1 MNRLVKMLAV
11 VLAQCG
17 TSLLAI
23 AADVNT
29 PAKTIS
35 VVSDNSYPPYIFLD
49 ADGHP
54 EGYLVDFW
62 KLWEKKTGIHVRFVA
77 TNWSDAQRLMRAGEF
92 DVIDAIFKIPERE
105 AIYSFSKPYATL
117 PVAIYAHRSI
127 SGIHNPN
134 SLRGFQIGVETGDA
148 CIDELQR
155 RGITSLLTQRSYMAL
170 IEEASKSD
178 IKLFCMD
185 EGPANYYLYRAGIH
199 NEFVKAFELYKGQ
212 FHRAVRKGDEAI
224 LEQIERGTAAIG
236 EDELQALNKKWMG
249 TPLRWEPYSKIV
261 GIAFASLLLLGAAM
275 AFWVRLLKVAV
286 ARKTRELE
294 AKTVHLE
301 ESEERFRALFE
312 NTVQPIALTD
322 EAHFIAANAATLTM
336 LRMERPEEL
345 IGRVPWEISP
355 PTQPDGRPSVEKAA
369 ELIEETFAKGSNCFE
384 WTHQRADGTTF
395 EARILLT
402 TIYRDNRRL
411 LHVIWNDISKQKSDE
426 RELAAYRSE
435 LEARVAERT
444 AALAATAESLRV
456 ANVEQQAIFEATTV
470 GIVFVQDRKILRCN
484 RAVEELFGYG
494 RGELEHQS
502 TRLLYSTES
511 DFDSMGAHV
520 DAHVD
525 DDETFSVDIEMM
537 RKNGSR
543 FWAHLSIKAVEP
555 GNPKGGL
562 VSIIEDITPE
572 REAFNALAHAKA
584 LAEEAAQTKA
594 DFVANMSHEIRTPMT
609 AILGFTHRLQQSE
622 LNPRQRDYLRK
633 VRVAAEH
640 LLTIINDVLDFSK
653 IEAGKMRI
661 EHVRFELP
669 TVLSNVSSMVQ
680 ERCAEKGLGLLV
692 DIAPDVPTHVVGD
705 PARLT
710 QVLANYV
717 SNAVKFSE
725 RGNIVIRVEKL
736 GNEDPE
742 ALLRFSVS
750 DSGIGL
756 SEDQKQRL
764 FESFQQAD
772 GSISRKYGGTGLGL
786 VISKRIA
793 TLLGGEVGV
802 DSTPGQGST
811 FWFTARLSV
820 LDAEAL
826 PLASIST
833 APADLSSIARVRVL
847 LAEDNEVNQEVTK
860 EFLHDVGVS
869 VTIAENGAQALDMVR
884 SAPFDLVLMDMQ
896 MPVMDGLTATREI
909 RKLPG
914 LADLPIIAIT
924 ANAMV
929 EDQIRCLEAGMN
941 DHLGKPYQPE
951 DLYAI
956 LRKWR
961 PHPKTE

>member
-1 MNRLVKMLAV
+1 MKRLVQILAV
-11 VLAQCG
+11 ILVQCG
-17 TSLLAI
+17 VPLLAT
-23 AADVNT
+23 AADGGA
-29 PAKTIS
+29 PHQTIS
-35 VVSDNSYPPYIFLD
+35 VVSDDNYPPYIFRD
-49 ADGHP
+49 AEGHP

-62 KLWEKKTGIHVRFVA
+62 KLWESKTGIHVRFVP
-77 TNWSDAQRLMRAGEF
+77 TNWSDAQQRMRAGEF
-92 DVIDAIFKIPERE
+92 DVIDTIFKTPERE
-105 AIYSFSKPYATL
+105 AVYSFSQPYATL
-117 PVAIYAHRSI
+117 PVAIYAHRSV
-127 SGIHNPN
+127 SGIYAPS

-155 RGITSLLTQRSYMAL
+155 RGITSLVLQRSYVAL
-170 IEEASKSD
+170 IEEAKKSD

-185 EGPANYYLYRAGIH
+185 EGPANYYLYRAGLH
-199 NEFVKAFELYKGQ
+199 TEFVKAFDLYQGQ
-212 FHRAVRKGDEAI
+212 FHRAVRRGDEAI
-224 LEQIERGTAAIG
+224 LVQIEQGIAAIG
-236 EDELQALNKKWMG
+236 EDELKALNEKWMG
-249 TPLRWEPYSKIV
+249 TPIRWEPYSKIV
-261 GIAFASLLLLGAAM
+261 GIAFASLLLLGAGM

-286 ARKTRELE
+286 ARKTRELQ
-294 AKTVHLE
+294 AKTAHLE

-312 NTVQPIALTD
+312 DTVQPIALTD
-322 EAHFIAANAATLTM
+322 EARFIAANEATLAM
-336 LRMERPEEL
+336 LRMEKPEEL

-355 PTQPDGRPSVEKAA
+355 PTQADGRPSVEKAA

-444 AALAATAESLRV
+444 ATLAATAESLRV
-456 ANVEQQAIFEATTV
+456 ANAEQKAIFEATTV
-470 GIVFVQDRKILRCN
+470 GIVFIRERKILRCN
-484 RAVEELFGYG
+484 RAVEELFGYS

-511 DFDSMGAHV
+511 EFNSMGAHV
-520 DAHVD
+520 EAHFD
-525 DDETFSVDIEMM
+525 DDETFSVDVEMM

-555 GNPKGGL
+555 GNPKRGL

-572 REAFNALAHAKA
+572 RDAFNALTHAKA
-584 LAEEAAQTKA
+584 LAEETARTKA

-622 LNPRQRDYLRK
+622 LTPRQRDYLRK

-653 IEAGKMRI
+653 LEAGKMHI
-661 EHVRFELP
+661 EHVRFELSN
-669 TVLSNVSSMVQ
+669 VLSDASSMVQ
-680 ERCAEKGLGLLV
+680 ERCTEKGLGLLV
-692 DIAPDVPTHVVGD
+692 DLASDVPTHLVGD
-705 PARLT
+705 PVRLT
-710 QVLANYV
+710 QVLTNYV

-725 RGNIVIRVEKL
+725 HGNIVVRVEKL
-736 GNEDPE
+736 GKEGQK

-820 LDAEAL
+820 LEAEEL
-826 PLASIST
+826 PLAMVSA
-833 APADLSSIARVRVL
+833 APSDRSAIAGVHVL

-860 EFLHDVGVS
+860 EFLHDFGVS
-869 VTIAENGAQALDMVR
+869 VTIAENGAQALEMVKTGH
-884 SAPFDLVLMDMQ
+884 FDLVLMDMQ

-914 LADLPIIAIT
+914 FAELPIIAIT

-929 EDQIRCLEAGMN
+929 EDQTRCLEAGMN
-941 DHLGKPYQPE
+941 DHLGKPYQPAE
-951 DLYAI
+951 LYAI
-956 LRKWR
+956 LQKWR
-961 PHPKTE
+961 PHRKAE